1 MRRARSLLLGCM
13 ALALCGCNFGGAM
26 VDPTDPPFP
35 MTAEQLHAI
44 INSNQI
50 YVRSVGGDG
59 KVIIDC
65 RCGPKVPLR
74 EISPYVVKA
83 LIATEDIRFYS
94 HKGFDPISTTRALT
108 KNILG
113 MRKAEGGSTI
123 EMQIC
128 KSKILRTDKGI
139 KRKWTERS
147 CAKAVAAAMS
157 KDDILLAYLN
167 SAYLGEGRGGQPTYG
182 IEQAARTIFG
192 KQASELLLYEAAVLV
207 GMLKAPDSNNPIK
220 HPEEANK
227 RAQVVLKQLLKH
239 KFVTQKEY
247 GTAKKSRIKIGQLK
261 HLKFEHRYFT
271 DWVIKSIQ
279 GQSIKLEAGM
289 HIPITLQ
296 VATQAGA
303 ETAFKVALEK
313 SGLDVLQPA
322 GFGTIRADGK
332 VIAMMGGREYKTSQF
347 NSFVYGKR
355 PPASTFKAIVY
366 AVAVEGGLKLRESV
380 FDGRFEGE
388 NWKPNLLESA
398 KGMISISEAFAQ
410 SRNIPAIR
418 IANRVGYGAV
428 VKLAKKMGIADKLRA
443 DQNLVLGGYEVSPLT
458 ITSAFTTFTNEGVHV
473 PPYGFYGA
481 VDKYGSVIH
490 WPNRI
495 GKKAIK
501 PKTALAM
508 QKLMRGVVDNG
519 TGKPASFIK
528 NAKGKTGT
536 SDDNK
541 DGWFIGFTEKTV
553 TGVWLGTGKNDGDIP
568 VNGALATKVWAGIVQ
583 SY

>member
-1 MRRARSLLLGCM
+1 MHLARFFSIGCL
-13 ALALCGCNFGGAM
+13 ALALCGCNFGGAI
-26 VDPTDPPFP
+26 VDPTDPVFP
-35 MTAEQLHAI
+35 MTAEQLQVMV
-44 INSNQI
+44 NSNQI
-50 YVRSVGGDG
+50 YVRSVGGDSG
-59 KVIIDC
+59 VIVDC

-113 MRKAEGGSTI
+113 LRKAEGGSTI
-123 EMQIC
+123 EMQTC

-139 KRKWTERS
+139 KRKWTERA

-192 KQASELLLYEAAVLV
+192 KHASELLLFEAAVLV
-207 GMLKAPDSNNPIK
+207 GMLQAPAANNPTK
-220 HPEEANK
+220 NPRDANK
-227 RAQVVLKQLLKH
+227 RAQVVLKQLLKY
-239 KFVTQKEY
+239 KFITQKEY
-247 GTAKKSRIKIGQLK
+247 STARKARIKTGRLK
-261 HLKFEHRYFT
+261 HVKFEHRYFT
-271 DWVIKSIQ
+271 DWVVKSIQ
-279 GQSIKLEAGM
+279 GQSIILEPGM

-296 VATQAGA
+296 VKTQAGA
-303 ETAFKVALEK
+303 EAAFKLALEN
-313 SGLDVLQPA
+313 SGLHVFQPA

-332 VIAMMGGREYKTSQF
+332 VLAMMGGREYKTSQF

-366 AVAVEGGLKLRESV
+366 AVAFEGGLKLRETV
-380 FDGRFEGE
+380 FDGSFEDE
-388 NWKPNLLESA
+388 NWKPDLLENA

-418 IANRVGYGAV
+418 IAKIVGYGEV
-428 VKLAKKMGIADKLRA
+428 VKLAKKMGITDKLRA

-458 ITSAFTTFTNEGVHV
+458 ITSVFTTFTNEGVHV
-473 PPYGFYGA
+473 PPYGFYGV
-481 VDKYGSVIH
+481 VDNYGSVIH
-490 WPNRI
+490 WPNRN

-508 QKLMRGVVDNG
+508 QKLMRGVVVHG
-519 TGKPASFIK
+519 TGKSASFIN

-541 DGWFIGFTEKTV
+541 DGWFIGFTGKTV
-553 TGVWLGTGKNDGDIP
+553 TGVWLGAGKNQDDTP
-568 VNGALATKVWAGIVQ
+568 VSGALAAKTWAGIVQ